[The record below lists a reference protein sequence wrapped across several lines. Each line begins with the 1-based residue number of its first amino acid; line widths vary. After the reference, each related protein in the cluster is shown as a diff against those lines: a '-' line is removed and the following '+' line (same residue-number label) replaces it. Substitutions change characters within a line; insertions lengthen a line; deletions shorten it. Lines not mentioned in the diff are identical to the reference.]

1 MQARYTSNLW
11 TFQVVEIFFSRS
23 GGSRNC
29 KKTSCGLF
37 FFQIFML
44 NISSIKELLHK
55 PPEIQWNIKFSEI
68 NGNLMGFST
77 RKTKKKSLLGFI
89 LQDITPWNKSKHEKL
104 LFFGYFRGL
113 KTNVKFNGFLWF
125 CEFLNFSAFIF
136 WLETVLTLS

>member
-1 MQARYTSNLW
+1 MDISSCGNFLFKIRGFKKLQ
-11 TFQVVEIFFSRS
+11 
-23 GGSRNC
+23 
-29 KKTSCGLF
+29 KTSCGKF

-77 RKTKKKSLLGFI
+77 RKTKKKNLLGFI
-89 LQDITPWNKSKHEKL
+89 LQDITPWNKNKREKL
-104 LFFGYFRGL
+104 LFFGYFRDL

-125 CEFLNFSAFIF
+125 CEFLNVSAFIF
-136 WLETVLTLS
+136 WLGTVLTLN